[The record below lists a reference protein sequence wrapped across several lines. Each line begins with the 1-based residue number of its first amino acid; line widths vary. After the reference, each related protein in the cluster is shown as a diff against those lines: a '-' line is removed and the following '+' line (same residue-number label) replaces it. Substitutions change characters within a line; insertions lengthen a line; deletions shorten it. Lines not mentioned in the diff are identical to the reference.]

1 MINKEGVKIVI
12 GAWTGAF
19 IGLFILGFTQPIV
32 WVVVLI
38 ILILSI
44 VIDWGK
50 LKEKEDERDA
60 EEKGRA
66 SYQVVVIHKD
76 R

>member
-12 GAWTGAF
+12 GALTGSF
-19 IGLFILGFTQPIV
+19 IGLFILEFTQPIV

-50 LKEKEDERDA
+50 LKEKEDERDT
-60 EEKGRA
+60 EEK
-66 SYQVVVIHKD
+66 D
-76 R
+76 